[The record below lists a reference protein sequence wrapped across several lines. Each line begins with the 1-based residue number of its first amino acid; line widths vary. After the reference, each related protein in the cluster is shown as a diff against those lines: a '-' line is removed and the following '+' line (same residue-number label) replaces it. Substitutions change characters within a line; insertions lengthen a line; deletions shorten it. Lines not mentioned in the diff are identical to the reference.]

1 MAYRDRVVLVSGAAS
16 GIGRALAGELAA
28 AGARLHV
35 ADRDAEGLERAAAA
49 WGAAVRSR
57 TAFDVTD
64 RPALEAWIRGTAAA
78 EGRLDALFNNAGMG
92 MAAEFADA
100 EAVDWERVRAVNLD
114 AVVHACR
121 AAWPI
126 LAAQQG
132 GGHLVNTA
140 SLLGLTPSP
149 LASLYSATKH
159 GVVGLSRTLALEGAA
174 LGIRVSWVCPGY
186 VDTAIFDRAPMRR
199 ATKDELLALLPWRL
213 MPADRAARAI
223 LRAVAR
229 DRGGEILFPFHARL
243 SRALDRWLPG
253 LYGWAN
259 RRLLERHRR
268 R

>member
-1 MAYRDRVVLVSGAAS
+1 
-16 GIGRALAGELAA
+16 
-28 AGARLHV
+28 
-35 ADRDAEGLERAAAA
+35 
-49 WGAAVRSR
+49 
-57 TAFDVTD
+57 
-64 RPALEAWIRGTAAA
+64 
-78 EGRLDALFNNAGMG
+78 
-92 MAAEFADA
+92 
-100 EAVDWERVRAVNLD
+100 
-114 AVVHACR
+114 
-121 AAWPI
+121 
-126 LAAQQG
+126 
-132 GGHLVNTA
+132 
-140 SLLGLTPSP
+140 
-149 LASLYSATKH
+149 
-159 GVVGLSRTLALEGAA
+159 
-174 LGIRVSWVCPGY
+174 